1 LLNQDDPNVAAAM
14 TKPVTPSGLMSQVC
28 AAISS
33 HATALFVRGGVP
45 GLRRVMPRVA
55 DRLPAGMEIN
65 EVTAEVMTALMEPL
79 KFLSARGYL
88 CTTGCERSNAAR
100 ETVPKR

>member
-1 LLNQDDPNVAAAM
+1 
-14 TKPVTPSGLMSQVC
+14 
-28 AAISS
+28 
-33 HATALFVRGGVP
+33 
-45 GLRRVMPRVA
+45 
-55 DRLPAGMEIN
+55 MEIN